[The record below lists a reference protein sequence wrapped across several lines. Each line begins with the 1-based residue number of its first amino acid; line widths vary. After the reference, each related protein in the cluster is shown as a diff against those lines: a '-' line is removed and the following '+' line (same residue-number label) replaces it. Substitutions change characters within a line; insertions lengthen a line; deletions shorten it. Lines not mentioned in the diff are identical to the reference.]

1 MIYHILNGDV
11 LAEKFPGEAL
21 EGERIVFRECLVEGP
36 LDGETPAAFWETRAR
51 FINQTYGG
59 TPDGYEAKVVAEVEK
74 IPRVPGGAEVN
85 LWFEHDLFCQ
95 VNTWFLMALLEERAD
110 NLLVNRVM
118 PQADPGTDV
127 WRGFGP
133 ADGESLVA
141 AYWNRVPLTRADL
154 ALGKDLWEAYR
165 RHDLQRLEALAARE
179 TGRFPYLREVV
190 RAHAERYP
198 APGRTSR
205 PVAVLEDIVSAGTTD
220 FPAIYREF
228 FRREGVYGFG
238 DSQVKRLL
246 PEVSAYGNR

>member
-1 MIYHILNGDV
+1 MIFHILNGDA

-36 LDGETPAAFWETRAR
+36 LDGDTPAAFWETRAR
-51 FINQTYGG
+51 FIGETYGE
-59 TPDGYEAKVVAEVEK
+59 TRAGYEAKVVAQVEQV
-74 IPRVPGGAEVN
+74 RQLPGGTEVN

-95 VNTWFLMALLEERAD
+95 VNTWFLLALLEGRKD

-118 PQADPGTDV
+118 PQTDPGADV
-127 WRGFGP
+127 WQGFGP
-133 ADGESLVA
+133 ADGEGLVA

-179 TGRFPYLREVV
+179 TQRFPYLREVV
-190 RAHAERYP
+190 RAHVERYP
-198 APGRTSR
+198 AAGQKSR

-220 FPAIYREF
+220 FPAIFRAF
-228 FRREGVYGFG
+228 FGREGIYGFG
-238 DSQVKRLL
+238 DSQVRHLL
-246 PEVSAYGNR
+246 AEVNR

>member
-1 MIYHILNGDV
+1 VNPDLIFHILNGDA

-36 LDGETPAAFWETRAR
+36 LDGATPAAFWETRAR
-51 FINQTYGG
+51 FIGETYGE
-59 TPDGYEAKVVAEVEK
+59 THAGYQAGVVSEVEK
-74 IPRVPGGAEVN
+74 IRRIPGGAEVN

-95 VNTWFLMALLEERAD
+95 VNTWFLLAMLEERVD

-118 PQADPGTDV
+118 PQADPGADV

-133 ADGESLVA
+133 ADGERLVA

-154 ALGKDLWEAYR
+154 ALGRDLWEAYR

-179 TGRFPYLREVV
+179 TQRFPHLREVV

-198 APGRTSR
+198 A
-205 PVAVLEDIVSAGTTD
+205 LEDIVSAGTTD
-220 FPAIYREF
+220 FPTIYREF
-228 FRREGVYGFG
+228 FRREGIYGFG
-238 DSQVKRLL
+238 DSQVRHLL
-246 PEVSAYGNR
+246 AEVNAYGSL